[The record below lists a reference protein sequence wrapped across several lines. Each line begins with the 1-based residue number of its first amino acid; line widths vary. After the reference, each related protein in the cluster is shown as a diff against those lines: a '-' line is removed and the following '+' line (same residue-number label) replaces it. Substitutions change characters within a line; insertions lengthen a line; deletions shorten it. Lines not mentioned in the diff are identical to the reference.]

1 MNSEVSKADK
11 ESGMKNGEVKMLRPL
26 ILGCA
31 IALGS
36 SYAMAETVDLKQ
48 NMKQMKMDFKHAA
61 EASDVETMKSAIDS
75 LQAIVEQ
82 SKRGNYPP
90 EKFDTFLE
98 GFNKLSVTLDEIEAD
113 LDTGNLQEAKK
124 QLREIDN
131 LRKEYHDKRNPS
143 IWSKLFG

>member
-1 MNSEVSKADK
+1 
-11 ESGMKNGEVKMLRPL
+11 MLRPL
-26 ILGCA
+26 VLGCI

-36 SYAMAETVDLKQ
+36 THAMAEAVDLKQ
-48 NMKQMKMDFKHAA
+48 NMKQMKMDFKQAA

-90 EKFDTFLE
+90 EKFDLYLE
-98 GFNKLSVTLDEIEAD
+98 GFNRLAVTLDEIEAD
-113 LDTGNLQEAKK
+113 LDAGNLQEAQQ
-124 QLREIDN
+124 QLREVDS
-131 LRKEYHDKRNPS
+131 LREEYHDKRNPS

>member
-1 MNSEVSKADK
+1 
-11 ESGMKNGEVKMLRPL
+11 MLRPL
-26 ILGCA
+26 ILGCV

-36 SYAMAETVDLKQ
+36 SYAMAEVVDLKQ
-48 NMKQMKMDFKHAA
+48 NMKQMKMDFKQAA
-61 EASDVETMKSAIDS
+61 DASDVETMKSAIES

-98 GFNKLSVTLDEIEAD
+98 GFNKLSVTLDKIEAD
-113 LDTGNLQEAKK
+113 LDAGKLQEAKN
-124 QLREIDN
+124 QLREIDT
-131 LRKEYHDKRNPS
+131 LREEYHDKRNPS